1 MKKTYTMA
9 DMKAQLKVLGRSKEY
24 GTSISGDWSACGI
37 EFAAHCKGD
46 VAVTVTVIKIP
57 EDNYEAGSYFTAY
70 VDGIRDETRYLATE
84 GTHDVVIARDLPEG
98 DHHFRIARQAH
109 NTHCNLN
116 YDAVTIDGELN
127 ARPADRDF
135 YIEFLGDSITCAWG
149 VYTDG
154 DLEAYPASDGTS
166 SYAFLTADALGA
178 DYSMVC
184 RGSWG
189 FMAKVPGCNIPDV
202 YSYICYSRNR
212 EDLYDFEAA
221 RKPDL
226 IVINLGTNDTEWQ
239 KDDDKKVA
247 FKAKVEAFLDDL
259 RGKNG
264 NMPILYVYNM
274 MNRSCVDMVQEIFEK
289 RGGEE
294 AGFHTLELPRG
305 DKNGGVHPTIPNQ
318 KAASLILTEYIREH
332 FMK

>member
-9 DMKAQLKVLGRSKEY
+9 EMKDQLKVLGRSKAY

-46 VAVTVTVIKIP
+46 VAVTVTVITIP
-57 EDNYEAGSYFTAY
+57 EDNYEAGSYFTVH
-70 VDGIRDETRYLATE
+70 VDGVRDETRYLATE
-84 GTHDVVIARDLPEG
+84 GTHDIVIARDLPEG
-98 DHHFRIARQAH
+98 DHRFRIARQAH

-127 ARPADRDF
+127 EKPADRDF
-135 YIEFLGDSITCAWG
+135 YIEFLGDSITCCWG
-149 VYTDG
+149 VYVNPG
-154 DLEAYPASDGTS
+154 DNPEAYPFSDGTS
-166 SYAFLTADALGA
+166 SYAFFAADELNA

-189 FMAKVPGCNIPDV
+189 FMAKVPGCNIPDAYPYV
-202 YSYICYSRNR
+202 CYSRNR

-226 IVINLGTNDTEWQ
+226 IVINLGTNDSGWQ
-239 KDDDKKVA
+239 NGDDKRA
-247 FKAKVEAFLDDL
+247 EFQAKVEAFLDDL
-259 RGKNG
+259 LAKNG
-264 NMPILYVYNM
+264 KKPILYVYNM
-274 MNRSCVDMVQEIFEK
+274 MNLSCVDMVKEIFAK

-294 AGFHTLELPRG
+294 AGYHTLELPREPSG
-305 DKNGGVHPTIPNQ
+305 HPQIPKQ
-318 KAASLILTEYIREH
+318 KEAGSILAEYVRAH